1 MNKRI
6 ILASG
11 SKQRKMIMDSLG
23 VDYEVRVAN
32 VDERSIRDVNLLVR
46 AEKIAK
52 LKADKILENGI
63 DGIVIAA
70 DTFVECN
77 GEILEKPVDL
87 VEARDMLKMESG
99 NKMIVY
105 TGFCYIDTNK
115 KLNFL
120 KTSVSKVWFREL
132 SDGEIDNFV
141 KNNPVTTW
149 AGAFS
154 LMFLYQTSFVR
165 KISGSMT
172 AVYGLPTEFLVDCL
186 EKSGV
191 EIKGKR

>member
-1 MNKRI
+1 
-6 ILASG
+6 
-11 SKQRKMIMDSLG
+11 MIMDSLG
-23 VDYEVRVAN
+23 VDYEIVVAD
-32 VDERSIRDVNLLVR
+32 VDEKSIRDNNLSLR
-46 AEKIAK
+46 AKKIAK
-52 LKADKILENGI
+52 LKGDNILKNKI

-77 GEILEKPVDL
+77 GKILEKPVDL
-87 VEARDMLKMESG
+87 EDARLMLKMESG
-99 NKMIVY
+99 NKMTVY
-105 TGFCYIDTNK
+105 TGFYYVDTNK
-115 KLNFL
+115 KFKVL
-120 KTSVSKVWFREL
+120 KTSVSKVWFRKF

-141 KNNPVTTW
+141 KNNQVTTW

-172 AVYGLPTEFLVDCL
+172 AVYGLPTEFLVECL

-191 EIKGKR
+191 EVGL